1 MAELTRRTEGW
12 PGALYLAALSLKA
25 QHPRNAAGIEFSGR
39 ERFLVDY
46 LQSVLLAGLSPT
58 EVRFLTRTAVLE
70 RLSGPLCDA
79 VLGTTGSAAV
89 LASLERSNLLVVP
102 LDRQRE
108 WYRYHQLFREQ
119 LCGELER
126 SEPELVRL
134 AHPPGGPLVPA
145 AWAG

>member
-1 MAELTRRTEGW
+1 W
-12 PGALYLAALSLKA
+12 PVALYLAALSIKA
-25 QHPRNAAGIEFSGR
+25 QPPKDDAGVGFGGR

-46 LQSVLLAGLSPT
+46 LQSERLAPLAPP
-58 EVRFLTRTAVLE
+58 EVQFLTRTAVLE

-108 WYRYHQLFREQ
+108 WYRYHQLFRE
-119 LCGELER
+119 LLR
-126 SEPELVRL
+126 
-134 AHPPGGPLVPA
+134 
-145 AWAG
+145 